1 MLNQVFSVQWN
12 HPAKNDWAYLAKQ
25 DLVDFEMDTNLSS
38 MKIMSEWAF
47 KNQIRKKAHKYE
59 FDQLMQIKLK
69 HTKLDDLSYDKLEMQ
84 NYLKLENINTTGAQT
99 LFRYRS
105 RMANYGEN
113 FRGQNDPVPCPLCKT
128 HLDNQKMC
136 FENCPVIKDNLHI
149 SGKYS
154 QIFSVSVPSALAN
167 TLLEMDKSPEDT
179 KV

>member
-12 HPAKNDWAYLAKQ
+12 HPAKNDWAYMAEQ

-84 NYLKLENINTTGAQT
+84 NYLKLENIKRTGAQN
-99 LFRYRS
+99 LSRYQS

-113 FRGQNDPVPCPLCKT
+113 FCGKIIKCLAHCVKPIWTIKRCVLKIVLCQET
-128 HLDNQKMC
+128 TA
-136 FENCPVIKDNLHI
+136 
-149 SGKYS
+149 KYS
-154 QIFSVSVPSALAN
+154 VILFQVL
-167 TLLEMDKSPEDT
+167 
-179 KV
+179 